1 MKFLYYDV
9 NENCEI
15 VESIANL
22 RVADILKV
30 AHTGKVENAGT
41 EIGIRINT
49 LLPFTAEH
57 HNKITIWINMLD
69 ETISVTRHSFNSI
82 LDVWCDED
90 MEELEIS
97 DSEIETLLAF
107 KDEYFTENFSLK

>member
-1 MKFLYYDV
+1 
-9 NENCEI
+9 
-15 VESIANL
+15 
-22 RVADILKV
+22 
-30 AHTGKVENAGT
+30 
-41 EIGIRINT
+41 
-49 LLPFTAEH
+49 
-57 HNKITIWINMLD
+57 MLD
-69 ETISVTRHSFNSI
+69 ETVSVTRHSFNSI

>member
-9 NENCEI
+9 NESCEI
-15 VESIANL
+15 VESVANL
-22 RVADILKV
+22 SIADILKI
-30 AHTGKVENAGT
+30 AHTCKVENAGT

-49 LLPFTAEH
+49 LLPFTAER
-57 HNKITIWINMLD
+57 HNKVTIWINMLS

-90 MEELEIS
+90 MKELEIS

-107 KDEYFTENFSLK
+107 KDEYFTENFSSK

>member
-22 RVADILKV
+22 SIADILKI
-30 AHTGKVENAGT
+30 AHTGKIENAGT

-49 LLPFTAEH
+49 LLPLTAEN
-57 HNKITIWINMLD
+57 HNKITIWINALD
-69 ETISVTRHSFNSI
+69 ETVSITRHSFDPV
-82 LDVWCDED
+82 LDIWCDED
-90 MEELEIS
+90 MEKLEIS
-97 DSEIETLLAF
+97 HSEIEALLKF
-107 KDEYFTENFSLK
+107 EDEYFRANFSLK

>member
-1 MKFLYYDV
+1 MKFLYYDI

-22 RVADILKV
+22 SIADILKV
-30 AHTGKVENAGT
+30 AHTGKIENAGT

-49 LLPFTAEH
+49 LLPFTAEQ
-57 HNKITIWINMLD
+57 HNKITIWINMPG
-69 ETISVTRHSFNSI
+69 ETVSVTRHSFNSI

>member
-22 RVADILKV
+22 SIADILKI
-30 AHTGKVENAGT
+30 AHTGKIENAGT

-49 LLPFTAEH
+49 LLPLTAEN
-57 HNKITIWINMLD
+57 HNKITVWINVLD
-69 ETISVTRHSFNSI
+69 EMVSVTRHSFDSI
-82 LDVWCDED
+82 LDIWCDED
-90 MEELEIS
+90 MEKLEIS
-97 DSEIETLLAF
+97 HSEIAALLAF
-107 KDEYFTENFSLK
+107 EDEYFRATFSLK

>member
-9 NENCEI
+9 NESCEI

-22 RVADILKV
+22 SIADILKV

-49 LLPFTAEH
+49 LLPFTAERH
-57 HNKITIWINMLD
+57 SKITIWINMLD
-69 ETISVTRHSFNSI
+69 ETVSVTRHNFNSI
-82 LDVWCDED
+82 LDIWCDED
-90 MEELEIS
+90 IEEFEIS
-97 DSEIETLLAF
+97 DSEIEILLAF
-107 KDEYFTENFSLK
+107 KDEYFIANFS

>member
-9 NENCEI
+9 NENCEV
-15 VESIANL
+15 VESVANL
-22 RVADILKV
+22 SITDILKV
-30 AHTGKVENAGT
+30 AHTGKIENAGT

-49 LLPFTAEH
+49 LLPFTAER
-57 HNKITIWINMLD
+57 HNKIIIWINMPY
-69 ETISVTRHSFNSI
+69 ETVSVTRHSFNSI

-90 MEELEIS
+90 MEEFEIS

-107 KDEYFTENFSLK
+107 KDKYFTENFSLK

>member
-15 VESIANL
+15 VDSIANL
-22 RVADILKV
+22 SIADILKV
-30 AHTGKVENAGT
+30 AYTGKVKNAGT
-41 EIGIRINT
+41 EIGIRSNT
-49 LLPFTAEH
+49 LRPVTAEH

-69 ETISVTRHSFNSI
+69 ETISATRHSFNSI
-82 LDVWCDED
+82 LDIWCDED
-90 MEELEIS
+90 MEEFEIS

-107 KDEYFTENFSLK
+107 KDEYFIANFS

>member
-22 RVADILKV
+22 SVADILKV
-30 AHTGKVENAGT
+30 THKGKIENAGT

-49 LLPFTAEH
+49 LLPFTAER

-69 ETISVTRHSFNSI
+69 ETVSVTRHSFNSI
-82 LDVWCDED
+82 LDVWRDED
-90 MEELEIS
+90 MEEFEIS
-97 DSEIETLLAF
+97 DSEIEVLLAF
-107 KDEYFTENFSLK
+107 KDEYFRANFS

>member
-9 NENCEI
+9 NESCEI

-22 RVADILKV
+22 SIADILKV
-30 AHTGKVENAGT
+30 AHTGKVKNAGT

-49 LLPFTAEH
+49 LLPFTAER
-57 HNKITIWINMLD
+57 HNKIIIWINMLD
-69 ETISVTRHSFNSI
+69 ETVSVTRHSFNSI
-82 LDVWCDED
+82 LDIWCDED
-90 MEELEIS
+90 TEEFEIS

-107 KDEYFTENFSLK
+107 KDEYFRANFSLK

>member
-1 MKFLYYDV
+1 MKFLCYDV

-15 VESIANL
+15 MESIANL
-22 RVADILKV
+22 SIADILKV
-30 AHTGKVENAGT
+30 AHTSKVKNAGT

-49 LLPFTAEH
+49 LLPFTAER

-69 ETISVTRHSFNSI
+69 ETVSVTRHSFNSI
-82 LDVWCDED
+82 LNVWCDED
-90 MEELEIS
+90 MEEFEIS

>member
-15 VESIANL
+15 VDSIANL
-22 RVADILKV
+22 SIADILKI
-30 AHTGKVENAGT
+30 AHTAKIENAGT

-49 LLPFTAEH
+49 LLPFTAEC

-69 ETISVTRHSFNSI
+69 ETVSVARHSFNSI
-82 LDVWCDED
+82 LNVWCDED
-90 MEELEIS
+90 MEEFEIS

-107 KDEYFTENFSLK
+107 KDEYFRANFSLK

>member
-22 RVADILKV
+22 SVADILKV
-30 AHTGKVENAGT
+30 AHNGKIENAGT

-49 LLPFTAEH
+49 LLPFTAER

-69 ETISVTRHSFNSI
+69 ETVSVTRHSFNSI